1 MRTLDST
8 TIFEADVNSRLDVA
22 LKAVVALVNWSVLLV
37 VLLVSDTD

>member
-8 TIFEADVNSRLDVA
+8 TIAVFAVNSRLLVA

>member
-8 TIFEADVNSRLDVA
+8 MILEADVNSMLDVA

-37 VLLVSDTD
+37 VLPVSETD